1 MGQFCQCDPT
11 EVQYHAFYIPLT
23 CFFFF
28 CNSFMWLCI
37 IIIAN
42 QTIKKE
48 EKVLRSGL
56 CKWKSQQYF
65 SCDRYLIFHELND
78 SFTTGCKIKNYS
90 SPDDDSL
97 INDGSFIAKTDLNF
111 EKSVELKYPTSKLL
125 LMNNNCTTR
134 LIQKL

>member
-11 EVQYHAFYIPLT
+11 EVQYHAFYIPLA
-23 CFFFF
+23 CSFFFF

-56 CKWKSQQYF
+56 CK
-65 SCDRYLIFHELND
+65 
-78 SFTTGCKIKNYS
+78 
-90 SPDDDSL
+90 
-97 INDGSFIAKTDLNF
+97 
-111 EKSVELKYPTSKLL
+111 
-125 LMNNNCTTR
+125 
-134 LIQKL
+134 